1 MVRRNEDGSISVGIL
16 TEEKKVVETKAETPV
31 EAKAETPQKKAVKK
45 TTRKK

>member
-16 TEEKKVVETKAETPV
+16 TEEKKERVAEVVET
-31 EAKAETPQKKAVKK
+31 EAKPVPQKKAAKK